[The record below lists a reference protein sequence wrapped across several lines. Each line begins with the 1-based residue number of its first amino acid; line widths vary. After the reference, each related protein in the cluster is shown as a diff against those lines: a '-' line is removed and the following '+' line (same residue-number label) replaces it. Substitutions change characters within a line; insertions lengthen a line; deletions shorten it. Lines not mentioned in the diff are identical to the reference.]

1 MSTSAGDF
9 RPRGFDSY
17 PLALGDMLRGER
29 ATLSKSLID
38 VQNDLKIGV
47 KYISAI
53 ENGDLDAFETRG
65 FIAGYVRSYAR
76 YLNLDGD
83 KAYKQFCIETGFD
96 GQSIDVANRETPS
109 QKQREQRI
117 LPGVAANDPN
127 VTTKAPMALPV
138 PPWHEKISFSAIGS
152 LLVLVILVSGLGYG
166 GWRVLQEVQRVQ
178 FAPVNETPGVASNI
192 SVLSDGAGGIDETPI
207 LDQQT
212 ASLQNTTGASLS
224 LDQLYRPQ
232 ELDVPSIIS
241 RDGPI
246 ATIDPATQGALAP
259 SPILVVSVP
268 ELTEPTPVAV
278 IAQGPPTI
286 DVVATRPAWVRI
298 YLPDNSVLF
307 EKILNAGERYRVPQD
322 LQGPLLKAGNS
333 GFVYVMVGDTTYGPV
348 GANGGIARK
357 VSLVQSD
364 VEQVFTEATNLFVEP
379 LSPPLNIDVEKTAEA
394 ILIDI
399 QNN

>member
-117 LPGVAANDPN
+117 LPGVAAN
-127 VTTKAPMALPV
+127 
-138 PPWHEKISFSAIGS
+138 
-152 LLVLVILVSGLGYG
+152 
-166 GWRVLQEVQRVQ
+166 
-178 FAPVNETPGVASNI
+178 
-192 SVLSDGAGGIDETPI
+192 
-207 LDQQT
+207 
-212 ASLQNTTGASLS
+212 LS
-224 LDQLYRPQ
+224 L
-232 ELDVPSIIS
+232 IHI
-241 RDGPI
+241 
-246 ATIDPATQGALAP
+246 
-259 SPILVVSVP
+259 
-268 ELTEPTPVAV
+268 
-278 IAQGPPTI
+278 
-286 DVVATRPAWVRI
+286 
-298 YLPDNSVLF
+298 
-307 EKILNAGERYRVPQD
+307 
-322 LQGPLLKAGNS
+322 
-333 GFVYVMVGDTTYGPV
+333 
-348 GANGGIARK
+348 
-357 VSLVQSD
+357 
-364 VEQVFTEATNLFVEP
+364 
-379 LSPPLNIDVEKTAEA
+379 
-394 ILIDI
+394 
-399 QNN
+399 